1 MNKKTV
7 VIGVSAKQDRYS
19 NKAVHLLRK
28 NGFEVIAL
36 GFETSKVADVFIET
50 DWGKYEDIDTVSL
63 YFNPERQK
71 AYYEYI
77 LNLKPRRIIFNPG
90 TENKELEHSAQAQG
104 IQTLEACTLVM
115 LNTGQY

>member
-1 MNKKTV
+1 M

-28 NGFEVIAL
+28 YGHEVIAL
-36 GFETSKVADVFIET
+36 GFESAEVSDVHVET
-50 DWGKYEDIDTVSL
+50 EWGIYEHVDTVSM
-63 YFNPERQK
+63 YINPERQK

-77 LNLKPRRIIFNPG
+77 LGLKPSRIIFNPG
-90 TENKELEHSAQAQG
+90 TENKELEQLAKDQG
-104 IQTLEACTLVM
+104 ILALEACTLVM